1 MNQDDLYFFNQ
12 GKLYDAYR
20 VFGAHIIKNKA
31 GEHTGVRFT
40 VWAPNAQ
47 EVSVLGEFNNYQA
60 WVHNLSKIDDVG
72 IWSIDITDAKEW
84 HMYQYEIKTSDG
96 RTLYKADPY
105 AFFSSER
112 PAQLSKVYDIDGY
125 LWNDAKYMH
134 NRDHR
139 RPYNNPMSIYEL
151 HLGTWMVKPDGS
163 YHKYNEIVEQL
174 VPYLVENG
182 FTHVEFMPLIEHP
195 LDQSWGYQGTGYYSA
210 TSRYG
215 VPKDLMYLIDR
226 LHQADIQVILDWVP
240 GHICR
245 DAHGLYMFDG
255 KPLYEYDEAWKR
267 ENEVWGTANL
277 DLGKGEVQS
286 FLISNALFWMK
297 YFHID
302 GFRIDAVS
310 NLIYYLGD
318 SANGINEG
326 ALDFLKKL
334 SEKVFAHYDN
344 ALLIAEDSTAYP
356 KVTHPTTHG
365 GLGFNYKWNMGWMN
379 DTLEYFEEDPIHRK
393 YHHHLITFGL
403 TYAFTENYVL
413 PLSHDEVVHGKKS
426 LVNKMPG
433 DYWQKFANYRALMG
447 LFYTHPGKTL
457 LFMGGEFAQMH
468 EWKDYTELDWQLL
481 QYPLH
486 NGAKR
491 FNHDMNHLVKHHK
504 ALYEN
509 DHSPDGFEWVD
520 ANNIDY
526 SIFTFIRYAKDK
538 NTFVVV
544 ILNLTPV
551 VHHHYQFGVPQ
562 KGSFTEI
569 MNSDKGI
576 YGGSNLYNGDTLH
589 TKDETRHG
597 FNQSVDC
604 LLSPLSVTIL
614 KYNQ

>member
-20 VFGAHIIKNKA
+20 VFGAHIIKDDH
-31 GEHTGVRFT
+31 GHHVGVRFT
-40 VWAPNAQ
+40 VWAPHAK
-47 EVSVLGEFNNYQA
+47 EVSVLGEFNDYQA
-60 WVHNLSKIDDVG
+60 WVHNCRKIDESG
-72 IWSIDITDAKEW
+72 IWQIEIEKASEW
-84 HMYQYEIKTSDG
+84 DEYQYEIKTHDG
-96 RTLYKADPY
+96 RVLYKADPY

-112 PAQLSKVYDIDGY
+112 PGQLSKVYDIDGY
-125 LWNDAKYMH
+125 FWNDAKYMH
-134 NRDHR
+134 NREDE
-139 RPYNNPMSIYEL
+139 RPYDKQMSIYEC
-151 HLGTWMVKPDGS
+151 HLGTWMVKPDGTH
-163 YHKYNEIVEQL
+163 HKYNEL
-174 VPYLVENG
+174 VDLLIPYLKENG
-182 FTHVEFMPLIEHP
+182 FTHVEFMPLVEHP

-210 TSRYG
+210 TSRFG

-226 LHQADIQVILDWVP
+226 LHQENIKVIIDWVP

-255 KPLYEYDEAWKR
+255 QPLYEYDEAWKR

-286 FLISNALFWMK
+286 YLISNALFWMK
-297 YFHID
+297 YFHVD

-310 NLIYYLGD
+310 NLIYFLGD
-318 SANGINEG
+318 SNNGINDG
-326 ALDFLKKL
+326 ALTFIRHL
-334 SEKVFAHYDN
+334 SQKVFETFDN

-356 KVTHPTTHG
+356 KVTHPVDHG

-379 DTLEYFEEDPIHRK
+379 DTLEYFEEDPVHRK

-447 LFYTHPGKTL
+447 LFFTHPGKTL

-468 EWKDYTELDWQLL
+468 EWKDYTELDWHLL

-486 NGAKR
+486 KGAQR
-491 FNHDMNHLVKHHK
+491 FNKDMNDVVKHHK
-504 ALYEN
+504 ALYEC
-509 DHSPDGFEWVD
+509 DHQTEGFEWID
-520 ANNIDY
+520 ANNVDY

-538 NTFVVV
+538 QDFVIV

-551 VHHHYQFGVPQ
+551 VHQHYKFGVPN
-562 KGSFTEI
+562 KGAYKEV
-569 MNSDKGI
+569 MNSDKDI
-576 YGGSNLYNGDTLH
+576 YGGSNLYNGDTLY
-589 TKDETRHG
+589 TNDESIHG
-597 FNQSVDC
+597 YEQSLEC
-604 LLSPLSVTIL
+604 LLSPLSITII
-614 KYNQ
+614 KPN